1 MQEAHTPSF
10 ASAARCVR
18 LAVNRRYRAGSPAL
32 DCGRLAYFVAA
43 KKIGIVVA
51 PRRLVRHIA
60 VIHEIGTAVHSYWS
74 AVSMEILL
82 AVKQDEPSFQ
92 KYEQTKT
99 YGRE

>member
-32 DCGRLAYFVAA
+32 DCGRLAYLVAA
-43 KKIGIVVA
+43 RKVVA

-74 AVSMEILL
+74 AVSMEIFL